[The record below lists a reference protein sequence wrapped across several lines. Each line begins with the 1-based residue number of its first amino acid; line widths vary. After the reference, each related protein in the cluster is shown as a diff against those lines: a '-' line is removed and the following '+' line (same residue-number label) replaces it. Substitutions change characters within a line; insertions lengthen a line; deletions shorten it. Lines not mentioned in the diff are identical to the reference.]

1 MIKLIPILVAVLL
14 IPSIAYNAYAVNDE
28 IIDADGTASAGK
40 GLPGAKDVMPGDPLL
55 PFPSG
60 GSPPTGLDWF
70 DQDGNG
76 VWTQGVDALH
86 SEDPASCP
94 TGTRNGVHQLGLD
107 CKVVDESSSLV
118 NGDLVDCDVEVGFN
132 FGFTVTVCPDPK
144 MKFHDKNANGT
155 YDLGE
160 DIVLDLNMNNIYDEE
175 TVVGG
180 EIIALDT
187 TALLL
192 AGAQSPATWLTS
204 LTIAALGIGVYV
216 FTRNTNN
223 MRNIKAI
230 LQDYLDR
237 F

>member
-55 PFPSG
+55 PFPSV
-60 GSPPTGLDWF
+60 GSPSTGLDWF

-76 VWTQGVDALH
+76 VWTQGLDALH
-86 SEDPASCP
+86 SEEPASCP
-94 TGTRNGVHQLGLD
+94 TAIRDGIHQLGFD

-118 NGDLVDCDVEVGFN
+118 DGDQVDCDVEVGVN
-132 FGFTVTVCPDPK
+132 FSGVPACPDPK
-144 MKFHDKNANGT
+144 MKFHDKNGNGT
-155 YDLGE
+155 YELGE
-160 DIVLDLNMNNIYDEE
+160 DIVLDLNMNNIFDEE

-180 EIIALDT
+180 EIIELDT

-204 LTIAALGIGVYV
+204 LTIAALGIGAYV

>member
-1 MIKLIPILVAVLL
+1 LIKLIPILVAVLL

-55 PFPSG
+55 PFPST
-60 GSPPTGLDWF
+60 GSPSTGLDWF

-76 VWTQGVDALH
+76 VWTQGLDALH

-94 TGTRNGVHQLGLD
+94 TAFRDGIHQLGFD

-118 NGDLVDCDVEVGFN
+118 NGDQVDCDVEVGAN
-132 FGFTVTVCPDPK
+132 FGTTVTVCPDPK

-155 YDLGE
+155 YELGE

-192 AGAQSPATWLTS
+192 AGAQSSAIWMIPTLAGLAGAG
-204 LTIAALGIGVYV
+204 LYLVK
-216 FTRNTNN
+216 FRTN
-223 MRNIKAI
+223 RE
-230 LQDYLDR
+230 
-237 F
+237 